1 MISSTPSP
9 LSSQTAA
16 PHAGIR
22 FDRVSKTYGPHRRV
36 VDDVSFDVP
45 AGACVVIVGPSGCG
59 KTTLLKT
66 VNRLIEP
73 TSGTVFVNGRDVRS
87 FDPSLLRRGIGYVIQ
102 QVGLFPHMTV
112 DANVG
117 LVPSLAGWPR
127 ERIEARV
134 REMLELVGLDPAVFG
149 RRFPSQLSGGQQQRV
164 GLARALAADP
174 DILLMDEPFGALDA
188 IERSRL
194 QGELAALQAR
204 LHKTILFVTHD
215 VDEALRLADAIVVMR
230 DGRVVQQD
238 PPLRLLTRPADAFVA
253 ELVNAADLVRRLS
266 VMRVRD
272 VALGPPDGAPAGAPS
287 GDALGQDDDLR
298 CALSRMLAT
307 GNFSLR
313 VRDGSGTVI
322 GTLTLERMLEAARL
336 AGG

>member
-1 MISSTPSP
+1 VISCTPSP
-9 LSSQTAA
+9 LSNHTAA
-16 PHAGIR
+16 PGAGIR
-22 FDRVSKTYGPHRRV
+22 FDRVSKTYGGKVV
-36 VDDVSFDVP
+36 VDDVTFEVP

-73 TSGTVFVNGRDVRS
+73 TSGRVYVDGRDVTTL
-87 FDPSLLRRGIGYVIQ
+87 DPSLLRRGIGYVIQ

-117 LVPSLAGWPR
+117 VVPSLAGWPR
-127 ERIEARV
+127 ERIEARI

-149 RRFPSQLSGGQQQRV
+149 RRFPAQLSGGQQQRV

-215 VDEALRLADAIVVMR
+215 VDEALRLADRIVVMR
-230 DGRVVQQD
+230 DGRVVQDD
-238 PPLRLLTRPADAFVA
+238 PPLRLLARPADAFVA

-272 VALGPPDGAPAGAPS
+272 VALGPPDGAPT
-287 GDALGQDDDLR
+287 GDALGLDDDLR
-298 CALSRMLAT
+298 GALSRMLAT

-313 VRDGSGTVI
+313 VRDGSGTVT

>member
-1 MISSTPSP
+1 VISCTPSP
-9 LSSQTAA
+9 LSNHTAA
-16 PHAGIR
+16 PGAGIR
-22 FDRVSKTYGPHRRV
+22 FDRVSKTYGGKVV
-36 VDDVSFDVP
+36 VDDVTFEVP

-73 TSGTVFVNGRDVRS
+73 TSGRVYVDGRDVS
-87 FDPSLLRRGIGYVIQ
+87 TLDPSLLRRGIGYVIQ

-117 LVPSLAGWPR
+117 VVPSLAGWPR
-127 ERIEARV
+127 ERIEARI

-149 RRFPSQLSGGQQQRV
+149 RRFPAQLSGGQQQRV

-215 VDEALRLADAIVVMR
+215 VDEALRLADRIVVMR
-230 DGRVVQQD
+230 DGRVVQDD
-238 PPLRLLTRPADAFVA
+238 PPLRLLARPADAFVA

-272 VALGPPDGAPAGAPS
+272 VALGPPDGAPT
-287 GDALGQDDDLR
+287 GDALGLDDDLR
-298 CALSRMLAT
+298 GALSRMLAT

-313 VRDGSGTVI
+313 VRDGSGTVT